1 MLSSEDLERFYFQY
15 QTEAVPLGMSVQTF
29 CLRNNVPYNIFHKW
43 YKDTRKKIV
52 EVQVDGVPSGP
63 PSESGP
69 SSPSG
74 ETPVKKDSP
83 SPHAVHRYRK
93 PERSGDA
100 SRAYIRG
107 ADLEQ
112 WPAYPPERSGLS
124 GSVPSDPK
132 AGGPMLSVTGINRFY
147 YLRGFTDM
155 RCKHSRVLSVIREQL
170 HREPSDGDIY
180 IVMSKDRR
188 IVRLFAYDNRSYSL
202 FEKKFVAGYQFMRII
217 KDDEGNEV
225 AYRIDWKD
233 VVLLLENPV
242 IKSLKIR

>member
-29 CLRNNVPYNIFHKW
+29 CLRNNVPYNIFHNG
-43 YKDTRKKIV
+43 T
-52 EVQVDGVPSGP
+52 
-63 PSESGP
+63 
-69 SSPSG
+69 
-74 ETPVKKDSP
+74 
-83 SPHAVHRYRK
+83 
-93 PERSGDA
+93 
-100 SRAYIRG
+100 
-107 ADLEQ
+107 
-112 WPAYPPERSGLS
+112 S

-132 AGGPMLSVTGINRFY
+132 AGGPMLSVTGMNRFY

-233 VVLLLENPV
+233 VVLLLESPV